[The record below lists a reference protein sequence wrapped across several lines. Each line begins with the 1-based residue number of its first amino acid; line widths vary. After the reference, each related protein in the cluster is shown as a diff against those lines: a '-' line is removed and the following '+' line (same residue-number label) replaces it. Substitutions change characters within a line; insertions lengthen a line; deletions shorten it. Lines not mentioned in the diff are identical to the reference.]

1 VRVLIDTTFAL
12 RGPSGTGVYLER
24 LIGALRALGVDVVEA
39 ADPSRRALTPG
50 RGRVLDLAADARW
63 TQVDLPRLASLA
75 EADLIH
81 HPQPAR
87 AGRGA
92 PAQVVTVHDLA
103 PERVPECFDA
113 GRRRFSHV
121 AHRAA
126 ARRAEVVI
134 AVSQTTA
141 TDVMARWGVP
151 AGRIVV
157 ARHGPGQEPA
167 PGSLERRPPRHLL
180 YVGDDEPRKNLGLLL
195 AAHGRYRAAVRGA
208 LPLVL
213 AGGARRRAEGVAVV
227 ERPGAER
234 LAELYA
240 GAAALVHPSRYEG
253 FGLTALEAMSAG
265 VPVVA
270 ARSPGLVE
278 VCGDAA
284 MLFDVSSADDLAS
297 AMAEVA
303 GSAPLRRDLA
313 ERGRRR
319 AAEFSWARSARAHI
333 GAYERAATAR
343 PRVLPPR
350 RRPRP
355 DATRRQGEQPPS

>member
-24 LIGALRALGVDVVEA
+24 LIAALRGLDVEVVEASDPAGRALGG
-39 ADPSRRALTPG
+39 G

-63 TQVDLPRLASLA
+63 TQVDLPRLAAMA

-87 AGRGA
+87 AGRRA

-103 PERVPECFDA
+103 PERIPECFDA
-113 GRRRFSHV
+113 RQRRASQFV
-121 AHRAA
+121 HRAA

-134 AVSQTTA
+134 AVSKTTA

-151 AGRIVV
+151 ADRIVI
-157 ARHGPGQEPA
+157 ARHGPGQEPGA
-167 PGSLERRPPRHLL
+167 GSLERGAPRHLL
-180 YVGDDEPRKNLGLLL
+180 YVGDDEPRKNLTLLL
-195 AAHGRYRAAVRGA
+195 AAHRRYRAAVPDA

-213 AGGARRRAEGVAVV
+213 AGSARAHADGVVVV
-227 ERPGAER
+227 ERPDPER

-240 GAAALVHPSRYEG
+240 QAAALVHPSRYEG

-284 MLFDVSSADDLAS
+284 MLFDASSTEDLAS
-297 AMAEVA
+297 ALAEVA
-303 GSAPLRRDLA
+303 RSAPLRRDLT

-319 AAEFSWARSARAHI
+319 AAEYSWARSARAHL
-333 GAYERAATAR
+333 GAYERAAVAR

-355 DATRRQGEQPPS
+355 GATPRERG

>member
-24 LIGALRALGVDVVEA
+24 LIAALRDLEVEVVEA
-39 ADPSRRALTPG
+39 ADPG
-50 RGRVLDLAADARW
+50 GRVLAGRRGRLVDLAADARW

-75 EADLIH
+75 GADLIH

-103 PERVPECFDA
+103 PERVPECFDPA
-113 GRRRFSHV
+113 RRRFSHV

-151 AGRIVV
+151 AERIVV

-167 PGSLERRPPRHLL
+167 PASLERPAPRHLL
-180 YVGDDEPRKNLGLLL
+180 YVGDDEPRKNVSLLL
-195 AAHGRYRAAVRGA
+195 AAYRRYREAVPGA

-213 AGGARRRAEGVAVV
+213 AGSARATADGVEVV
-227 ERPGAER
+227 ERPDQLR
-234 LAELYA
+234 LTELYEQ
-240 GAAALVHPSRYEG
+240 AAALVHPSRYEG

-278 VCGDAA
+278 ICGDAA
-284 MLFDVSSADDLAS
+284 MLFDARSADDLAS
-297 AMAEVA
+297 ALDEVT
-303 GSAPLRRDLA
+303 GSAPLRRDLT

-319 AAEFSWARSARAHI
+319 AAEFSWARSARIHLA
-333 GAYERAATAR
+333 AYERAAVAR
-343 PRVLPPR
+343 PRVSPAR
-350 RRPRP
+350 RRHRP
-355 DATRRQGEQPPS
+355 DATRR